1 MPVEVHESGMVTF
14 SGPDGVGLY
23 RLILLKQALHLQ
35 ATTRM
40 KMSRISAVA
49 CAKRL
54 GFKGR
59 TAKTLLADLLSKH
72 PELAN

>member
-1 MPVEVHESGMVTF
+1 
-14 SGPDGVGLY
+14 
-23 RLILLKQALHLQ
+23 
-35 ATTRM
+35 
-40 KMSRISAVA
+40 VA

>member
-1 MPVEVHESGMVTF
+1 MPVEVHSSGITF

-35 ATTRM
+35 ATTGM
-40 KMSRISAVA
+40 KANRISAVA